1 MLLVGSE
8 SEDIVIPCRHIVLL
22 LSNLLR
28 YYTLLQRV
36 GVVVVVV
43 IVARTIMSNG
53 KENRN
58 VDQQAQ
64 TSELGDLYARS

>member
-36 GVVVVVV
+36 VVV

-53 KENRN
+53 KESRN